1 MIDDIGPQKTR
12 TATSPGGAA
21 APAETAAAANAAA
34 ALPAGVPP
42 IQTATIDYETW
53 LGRHVDIIAADLQH
67 KHRLMGGGAF
77 AFLRATFYRW
87 MQFWPELCPDL
98 DRAPCVLAVGDI
110 HIENFGTW
118 RDIEGRLVWGV
129 NDFDEACDLP
139 YTLDLVRL
147 AASALLAQREGAIG
161 SSAEDVCGMILGGY
175 RRGLETDGRPFVLE
189 EKRGWLRTLAINEL
203 RDPVRFWDKLN
214 GLPDKPLAVPHKVRR
229 ALRRNMPDDGLRIT
243 VRHRVAGVGSL
254 GRPRFVALARWHGA
268 HVAREAKAVAPS
280 AAVWAAGTRGDR
292 MKDDI
297 RYNDI
302 LDLAVRCPDPILRLK
317 DDWVIR
323 RLAPDCSKIDIG
335 ALPKKREER
344 KLLRAMG
351 WEIANIHLG
360 SRRAMKQVRRD
371 LDERPAAWLT
381 EAAHRMAD
389 AVQADWKVWRGEAG
403 AQPPPEPEN
412 TGRVTK

>member
-1 MIDDIGPQKTR
+1 MIDDTAAAGPHVTK
-12 TATSPGGAA
+12 AA
-21 APAETAAAANAAA
+21 APDAAERSATVAAAAAPTEASP
-34 ALPAGVPP
+34 LPAGAPS

-53 LGRHVDIIAADLQH
+53 LSRHVDIVAADLQH
-67 KHRLMGGGAF
+67 KHRLMTGGAF

-87 MQFWPELCPDL
+87 MQLWPELCPDL
-98 DRAPCVLAVGDI
+98 DGAPRVLAVGDI

-129 NDFDEACDLP
+129 NDFDEAFDLP

-161 SSAEDVCGMILGGY
+161 CSAEDVCEMILGGY
-175 RRGLETDGRPFVLE
+175 QRGLETEGRPFVLE
-189 EKRGWLRTLAINEL
+189 EKRVWLRTLAANEL
-203 RDPVRFWDKLN
+203 RDPVRFWGKLRD
-214 GLPDKPLAVPHKVRR
+214 LPDTPLAVPHKVRR
-229 ALRRNMPDDGLRIT
+229 ALRRNMPEDGLRIT

-254 GRPRFVALARWHGA
+254 GRPRFVALARWHGG
-268 HVAREAKAVAPS
+268 HVAREAKAVVPS
-280 AAVWAAGTRGDR
+280 AAVWAAGVRGER
-292 MKDDI
+292 MPDKV

-302 LDLAVRCPDPILRLK
+302 LDAAVRCPDPILRLK
-317 DDWVIR
+317 GDWVIR

-360 SRRAMKQVRRD
+360 SRRAIKRVRHD
-371 LDERPAAWLT
+371 LDARPTGWLT

-389 AVQADWKVWRGEAG
+389 ATEADWKVWRGEAE
-403 AQPPPEPEN
+403 PPSG
-412 TGRVTK
+412 TGG